1 MKQTT
6 EQLLDDL
13 LEDAAPPEFH
23 AALLDKTLQSARQR
37 KRVRRLNLM
46 LGTLILAGLFAFAIQ
61 ETRNPRTLPNQIR
74 QPILSV
80 AALPSSHSLQVIGTK
95 PDSIKSVAV
104 SDSSDLT
111 LTVVQTS
118 ESDRPKEI
126 NDKELLALAGD
137 KPVALIH
144 QGLHQS
150 ELIFLNPKD
159 ENGFPVQ

>member
-13 LEDAAPPEFH
+13 LEDAAPPEFR

-37 KRVRRLNLM
+37 KRVRRLNLTLSALM
-46 LGTLILAGLFAFAIQ
+46 LSGLFAFAIQ
-61 ETRNPRTLPNQIR
+61 ETRYPRTLPNQIR
-74 QPILSV
+74 RPISSV
-80 AALPSSHSLQVIGTK
+80 AASPSLHPLQVVRTK
-95 PDSIKSVAV
+95 RDSIKSIAV
-104 SDSSDLT
+104 SDSSDST

-118 ESDRPKEI
+118 ESDRPREI
-126 NDKELLALAGD
+126 NDKELLALVAD

-159 ENGFPVQ
+159 ENGFPIQ